1 LPGAAPLWKIG
12 TATFIRI
19 VILILMMM
27 LAIVCWALGSDQE
40 ERARQWVL
48 VDKEVVDKRVVDK
61 EESDMGG

>member
-1 LPGAAPLWKIG
+1 
-12 TATFIRI
+12 
-19 VILILMMM
+19 MMM